1 MTNERD
7 EEQRRERATGGG
19 EDLYM
24 NESDGWSMR
33 EELMENDR
41 LKDK

>member
-1 MTNERD
+1 MKEMKGK
-7 EEQRRERATGGG
+7 RRERAMGGRFVYEWKRRMEG
-19 EDLYM
+19 G
-24 NESDGWSMR
+24 SVR